1 MKMFW
6 KNEDRV
12 IDNLLRANTKGR
24 GGPDPACREFDPDLA
39 NAYIERS
46 LTAME
51 RAGYERHLSECHA
64 CRSSVVMLSRM
75 VEAEAA
81 PAVAA
86 LSVREPSRFAAFKG
100 LFTASAMP
108 RVAAAALAVIVLA
121 VSIPLLFSREGR
133 DLSDES
139 AISDV
144 AAEQKSKTDESRPA
158 SPESVQPNSRGFI
171 NTDQA
176 QAMPGDVAH
185 AHAVSREQEK
195 SPPASGETT
204 PAKQQPAE
212 PEGVSSGA
220 GAGAARVE
228 PPQTEKLEAK
238 SAAESSNQSRKAES
252 DTPLVAKEQATPPP
266 PPAPAAE
273 TTGPLGRI
281 DTEDTRRLR
290 QQDKD
295 AVSVT
300 IKPGRRDGVPGVEK
314 EERSTIRP
322 ADAVAPPSSAGSG
335 ERRGLA
341 EPSPRANRDEVNT
354 GGAAFAPRGSP
365 TRKVGGKKFWLSKD
379 TWTDKD
385 YNPNK
390 EMPVVTIERDSDIY
404 KELLTKRSGL
414 KLYLMGFGEGERAIF
429 VYKGTVY
436 KLVPQN
442 SR

>member
-24 GGPDPACREFDPDLA
+24 GGLNQACREFDPDLA

-46 LTAME
+46 LTATE
-51 RAGYERHLSECHA
+51 RAGYEQHLSDCHS
-64 CRSSVVMLSRM
+64 CRSSVVVLSRM
-75 VEAEAA
+75 VEAESA

-121 VSIPLLFSREGR
+121 VSIPLLFSREDR
-133 DLSDES
+133 ERSDES

-144 AAEQKSKTDESRPA
+144 AIEQKSKTDESRPA
-158 SPESVQPNSRGFI
+158 SPELAQPNSRGFI
-171 NTDQA
+171 NTDPA
-176 QAMPGDVAH
+176 QALPGDVAQ
-185 AHAVSREQEK
+185 AHAVSKVQEK
-195 SPPASGETT
+195 TPSASGETAL
-204 PAKQQPAE
+204 AKQTPAE
-212 PEGVSSGA
+212 PEGVVSGA

-228 PPQTEKLEAK
+228 PPQTEKLDAR
-238 SAAESSNQSRKAES
+238 SATESSNQPRKAES
-252 DTPLVAKEQATPPP
+252 DTQLVAKEQTTPP

-273 TTGPLGRI
+273 TTGSLGRI
-281 DTEDTRRLR
+281 NTEDARRLR

-300 IKPGRRDGVPGVEK
+300 IKPGRGGMPGVEK
-314 EERSTIRP
+314 GERSTIRP

-354 GGAAFAPRGSP
+354 GSAAFAPRGSP